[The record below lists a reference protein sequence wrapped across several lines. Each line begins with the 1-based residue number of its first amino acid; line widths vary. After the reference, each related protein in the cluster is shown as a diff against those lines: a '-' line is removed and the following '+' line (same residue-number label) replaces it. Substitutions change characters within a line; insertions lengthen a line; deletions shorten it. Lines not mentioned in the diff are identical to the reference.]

1 MSYRH
6 WLLLLSSAVF
16 LTPGYGQ
23 LPTGYIDPAP
33 VLRAVNEA
41 MGVDK
46 LNCVTFSG
54 VGYTGRVGQNVL
66 QSTDWPLG
74 EPLAP

>member
-1 MSYRH
+1 MSYRY
-6 WLLLLSSAVF
+6 WLLALSF
-16 LTPGYGQ
+16 LMPTFAQQPVGYV
-23 LPTGYIDPAP
+23 DPAP

-46 LNCVTFSG
+46 LRCVTFAG

-74 EPLAP
+74 ET